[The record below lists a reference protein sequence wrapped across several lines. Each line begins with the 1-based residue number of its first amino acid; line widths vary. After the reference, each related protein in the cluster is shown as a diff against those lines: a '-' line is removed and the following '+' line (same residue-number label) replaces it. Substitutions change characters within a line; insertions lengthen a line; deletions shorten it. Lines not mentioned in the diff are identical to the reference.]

1 MITLYAFATPNCQ
14 KISIALEELGLAYEV
29 ELVDIRKNEQH
40 APDFLK
46 ISPNNKVPVIVDHD
60 SQGEPMPLFESG
72 AILTFLGEKTGRL
85 LPPSG
90 AARYRTLEWLH
101 WQIGGLGPMFGQL
114 GAFGVFMPEKLPA
127 VIQRFRT
134 EADRLLGVMERR
146 LSQSAYL
153 GGPDYSIADIAA
165 FPWANITRGLLAE
178 LLGDTVASKPALRAW
193 LDTIATRPAVLRGM
207 AVPVV
212 QPPRELGTH

>member
-14 KISIALEELGLAYEV
+14 KISIALEELGLPYEV
-29 ELVDIRKNEQH
+29 NLIDIRKNEQN
-40 APDFLK
+40 APEFLK
-46 ISPNNKVPVIVDHD
+46 ISPNNKVPAIVDHD
-60 SQGEPMPLFESG
+60 GQGEPMPLFESG
-72 AILTFLGEKTGRL
+72 AILTYLGEKTGRL

-114 GAFGVFMPEKLPA
+114 GAFGVFMPEKIPA
-127 VIQRFRT
+127 AIQRFRT

-146 LSQSAYL
+146 LSESAYL
-153 GGPDYSIADIAA
+153 GGRDYSIADIAA
-165 FPWANITRGLLAE
+165 FPWANVTRGLLAE
-178 LLGDTVASKPALRAW
+178 LLGGTVASKPALQTW

-212 QPPRELGTH
+212 

>member
-29 ELVDIRKNEQH
+29 KVIDIRKNEQN

-46 ISPNNKVPVIVDHD
+46 ISPNNKVPAIVDHD
-60 SQGEPMPLFESG
+60 GPGEPLPLFESG
-72 AILTFLGEKTGRL
+72 AILTYLGEKTGRL

-114 GAFGVFMPEKLPA
+114 GAFGIFMPEKIPA
-127 VIQRFRT
+127 AIQRFQK
-134 EADRLLGVMERR
+134 EADRLLAVMERR
-146 LSQSAYL
+146 LSESAYL
-153 GGPDYSIADIAA
+153 GGGDYSIADIAA
-165 FPWANITRGLLAE
+165 FPWAIVTRSLLAE
-178 LLGDTVASKPALRAW
+178 LLSDTVASKPALRAW
-193 LDTIATRPAVLRGM
+193 LDTIAARPAVLRGM
-207 AVPVV
+207 AVPA
-212 QPPRELGTH
+212 PRELGTH

>member
-14 KISIALEELGLAYEV
+14 KISIALEELDLAYEV
-29 ELVDIRKNEQH
+29 KLIDIRKNEQN

-46 ISPNNKVPVIVDHD
+46 ISPNNKVPAIVDHD

-127 VIQRFRT
+127 AIQRFRA
-134 EADRLLGVMERR
+134 EAERLLGVMERR

-165 FPWANITRGLLAE
+165 FPWANVTRGLLAE
-178 LLGDTVASKPALRAW
+178 LLGDTVASKPALQTW

-207 AVPVV
+207 AVPAI
-212 QPPRELGTH
+212 

>member
-14 KISIALEELGLAYEV
+14 KISIALEELGLPYEV
-29 ELVDIRKNEQH
+29 NLIDIRKNEQN
-40 APDFLK
+40 APEFLK
-46 ISPNNKVPVIVDHD
+46 ISPNNKVPAIVDHD
-60 SQGEPMPLFESG
+60 GQGEPMPLFESG
-72 AILTFLGEKTGRL
+72 AILTYLGEKTGHL

-114 GAFGVFMPEKLPA
+114 GAFGVFMPEKIPA
-127 VIQRFRT
+127 AIQRFRT

-146 LSQSAYL
+146 LSESAYL
-153 GGPDYSIADIAA
+153 GGRDYSIADIAA

-178 LLGDTVASKPALRAW
+178 LLGDAVASKPALRAW
-193 LDTIATRPAVLRGM
+193 LDIVATRPAVLRGM

-212 QPPRELGTH
+212 

>member
-29 ELVDIRKNEQH
+29 KVIDIRKNEQN

-46 ISPNNKVPVIVDHD
+46 ISPNNKVPAIVDHD
-60 SQGEPMPLFESG
+60 GPGEPMPLFESG
-72 AILTFLGEKTGRL
+72 AILTYLGEKTGRL

-90 AARYRTLEWLH
+90 AARYRTLH

-114 GAFGVFMPEKLPA
+114 GAFGVFMPEKIPA
-127 VIQRFRT
+127 VIQRFHK
-134 EADRLLGVMERR
+134 EADRLLCVMERR
-146 LSQSAYL
+146 LSESAYL
-153 GGPDYSIADIAA
+153 GGGGYSIADIAA
-165 FPWANITRGLLAE
+165 FPWANVTRSLLAE

-193 LDTIATRPAVLRGM
+193 LDTIAARPAVLRGM
-207 AVPVV
+207 AVPA
-212 QPPRELGTH
+212 PRELGTH

>member
-29 ELVDIRKNEQH
+29 KVIDIRKNEQN

-46 ISPNNKVPVIVDHD
+46 ISPNNKVPAIVDHD
-60 SQGEPMPLFESG
+60 SPGEPMPLFESG
-72 AILTFLGEKTGRL
+72 AILTYLGERTGRL

-101 WQIGGLGPMFGQL
+101 WQIGGLGPTFGQL
-114 GAFGVFMPEKLPA
+114 GAFGVFMPEKIPA
-127 VIQRFRT
+127 VIQRFHK

-146 LSQSAYL
+146 LSESAYL
-153 GGPDYSIADIAA
+153 GGGDYSIADIAA
-165 FPWANITRGLLAE
+165 FPWANVTRGLLAE

-207 AVPVV
+207 AVPA
-212 QPPRELGTH
+212 PRELGTH

>member
-29 ELVDIRKNEQH
+29 KVIDIRKNEQN

-46 ISPNNKVPVIVDHD
+46 ISPNNKVPAIVDHD
-60 SQGEPMPLFESG
+60 GPGEPLPLFESG
-72 AILTFLGEKTGRL
+72 AILTYLGEKTGRL

-114 GAFGVFMPEKLPA
+114 GAFGIFMPEKIPA
-127 VIQRFRT
+127 AIQRFQK
-134 EADRLLGVMERR
+134 EADRLLAVMERR
-146 LSQSAYL
+146 LSESAYL

-165 FPWANITRGLLAE
+165 FPWAIVTRSLLAE
-178 LLGDTVASKPALRAW
+178 LLSDTVASKPALRAW
-193 LDTIATRPAVLRGM
+193 LDTIAARPAVLRGM
-207 AVPVV
+207 AVPA
-212 QPPRELGTH
+212 PRELGTH

>member
-29 ELVDIRKNEQH
+29 KLIDIRKNEET
-40 APDFLK
+40 ARDFLK
-46 ISPNNKVPVIVDHD
+46 VWPNKKVPAIVDHD
-60 SQGEPMPLFESG
+60 AQGEPMPLFESG
-72 AILTFLGEKTGRL
+72 AILTYLGEKTGRL

-114 GAFGVFMPEKLPA
+114 GAFGVFMPEKIPA
-127 VIQRFRT
+127 AIQRFRT

-146 LSQSAYL
+146 LSKSAYL
-153 GGPDYSIADIAA
+153 GGRAYSIPAIPP
-165 FPWANITRGLLAE
+165 FPWPNITRRLL
-178 LLGDTVASKPALRAW
+178 
-193 LDTIATRPAVLRGM
+193 
-207 AVPVV
+207 
-212 QPPRELGTH
+212 

>member
-29 ELVDIRKNEQH
+29 ELIDIRKNEQN
-40 APDFLK
+40 APDFLE

-60 SQGEPMPLFESG
+60 GQGEPMPLFESG

-127 VIQRFRT
+127 AIQRFRA

-212 QPPRELGTH
+212 QPSREFGTH

>member
-29 ELVDIRKNEQH
+29 ELIDIRKNEQH

-127 VIQRFRT
+127 AIQRFRA

-146 LSQSAYL
+146 LSESAYL

-193 LDTIATRPAVLRGM
+193 LDTIAARPAVVRGM
-207 AVPVV
+207 AVPVI
-212 QPPRELGTH
+212 

>member
-29 ELVDIRKNEQH
+29 KLVDIRKNEQH
-40 APDFLK
+40 APDFLE

-127 VIQRFRT
+127 AIQRFRA

>member
-29 ELVDIRKNEQH
+29 KVIDIRKNEQN

-46 ISPNNKVPVIVDHD
+46 ISPNNKVPAIVDHD
-60 SQGEPMPLFESG
+60 GPGEPLPLFESG
-72 AILTFLGEKTGRL
+72 AILTYLGEKTGRL

-114 GAFGVFMPEKLPA
+114 GAFGIFMPEKIPA
-127 VIQRFRT
+127 AIERFQK
-134 EADRLLGVMERR
+134 EADRLLAVMERR
-146 LSQSAYL
+146 LSESAYL
-153 GGPDYSIADIAA
+153 GGGDYSIADIAA
-165 FPWANITRGLLAE
+165 FPWAIVTRSLLAE
-178 LLGDTVASKPALRAW
+178 LLSDTVASKPALRAW
-193 LDTIATRPAVLRGM
+193 LDTIAARPAVLRGM
-207 AVPVV
+207 AVPA
-212 QPPRELGTH
+212 PRELGTH

>member
-29 ELVDIRKNEQH
+29 KVIDIRKNEQN

-46 ISPNNKVPVIVDHD
+46 ISPNNKVPAIVDHD
-60 SQGEPMPLFESG
+60 GPGEPLPLFESG
-72 AILTFLGEKTGRL
+72 AILTYLGEKTGRL

-114 GAFGVFMPEKLPA
+114 GAFGIFMPEKIPA
-127 VIQRFRT
+127 AIQRFRT

-146 LSQSAYL
+146 LSESAYL
-153 GGPDYSIADIAA
+153 GGRDYSIADIAA
-165 FPWANITRGLLAE
+165 FPWAIVTRSLLAE

-193 LDTIATRPAVLRGM
+193 LDTIAARPAVLRGM
-207 AVPVV
+207 AVPA
-212 QPPRELGTH
+212 PRELGTH

>member
-1 MITLYAFATPNCQ
+1 MITLYAYATPNCH
-14 KISIALEELGLAYEV
+14 KISIALEELGLPYEIKII
-29 ELVDIRKNEQH
+29 DIRKNEQT

-46 ISPNNKVPVIVDHD
+46 ISPNNKVPAIIDHD
-60 SQGEPMPLFESG
+60 AQGEPMALFESG
-72 AILTFLGEKTGRL
+72 AILTYLGEKTGRL

-114 GAFGVFMPEKLPA
+114 GAFGVFMPEKIPA
-127 VIQRFRT
+127 AIQRFRT

-146 LSQSAYL
+146 LSESAYL
-153 GGPDYSIADIAA
+153 GGRDYSIADIAA
-165 FPWANITRGLLAE
+165 FPWANVARGLLAE

-212 QPPRELGTH
+212 

>member
-29 ELVDIRKNEQH
+29 KVIDIRKNEQN

-46 ISPNNKVPVIVDHD
+46 ISPNNKVPAIVDHD
-60 SQGEPMPLFESG
+60 GPGEPLPLFESG
-72 AILTFLGEKTGRL
+72 AILTYLGEKTGRL

-134 EADRLLGVMERR
+134 EAERLLGVMERR
-146 LSQSAYL
+146 LSESAYL
-153 GGPDYSIADIAA
+153 GGGDYSIADIAA
-165 FPWANITRGLLAE
+165 FPWANVARSLLAE

-193 LDTIATRPAVLRGM
+193 LDRIAARPAVLRGM
-207 AVPVV
+207 AVPA
-212 QPPRELGTH
+212 PRELGTH

>member
-29 ELVDIRKNEQH
+29 KVIDIRKNEQN

-46 ISPNNKVPVIVDHD
+46 ISPNNKVPAIVDHD
-60 SQGEPMPLFESG
+60 GPGEPLPLFESG
-72 AILTFLGEKTGRL
+72 AILTYLGEKTGRL

-114 GAFGVFMPEKLPA
+114 GAFGIFMPEKIPA
-127 VIQRFRT
+127 AIQRFQK
-134 EADRLLGVMERR
+134 EADRLLAVMERR
-146 LSQSAYL
+146 LSESAYL
-153 GGPDYSIADIAA
+153 GGGDYSIADIAA
-165 FPWANITRGLLAE
+165 FPWAIVTRSLLAE
-178 LLGDTVASKPALRAW
+178 LLSDTVASKPALRAW
-193 LDTIATRPAVLRGM
+193 LDTIAARPAVLRCM
-207 AVPVV
+207 AVPA
-212 QPPRELGTH
+212 PRELGTH

>member
-14 KISIALEELGLAYEV
+14 KISIALEELDLAYEV
-29 ELVDIRKNEQH
+29 KLIDIRKNEQH
-40 APDFLK
+40 APDFLE

-72 AILTFLGEKTGRL
+72 AILTFLGERTGRL

-101 WQIGGLGPMFGQL
+101 WQIGGLGPTFGQL
-114 GAFGVFMPEKLPA
+114 GAFGVFMPEKIPA
-127 VIQRFRT
+127 VIQRFHK

-146 LSQSAYL
+146 LSESAYL
-153 GGPDYSIADIAA
+153 GGGDYSIADIAA
-165 FPWANITRGLLAE
+165 FPWANVSRSLLAE
-178 LLGDTVASKPALRAW
+178 LLCDIVASKPALRAG
-193 LDTIATRPAVLRGM
+193 LDTIAARPAVLRGM
-207 AVPVV
+207 PAPA
-212 QPPRELGTH
+212 PPGFG

>member
-14 KISIALEELGLAYEV
+14 KVSIALEELSLSYEV
-29 ELVDIRKNEQH
+29 KIIDIRKNEQT

-46 ISPNNKVPVIVDHD
+46 ISPNNKVPAIVDND
-60 SQGEPMPLFESG
+60 APGEPMPLFESG
-72 AILTFLGEKTGRL
+72 AILTYLGEKTGRL

-90 AARYRTLEWLH
+90 AARYKTLEWLH

-114 GAFGVFMPEKLPA
+114 GAFGVFMPEKIPTA
-127 VIQRFRT
+127 IERFRS

-146 LSQSAYL
+146 LSESPYL
-153 GGPDYSIADIAA
+153 GGSDYSIADIAA
-165 FPWANITRGLLAE
+165 FPWANVTRGLLAD

-193 LDTIATRPAVLRGM
+193 LDSIAIRPAVLRGM
-207 AVPVV
+207 AVPAV
-212 QPPRELGTH
+212 

>member
-29 ELVDIRKNEQH
+29 KVIDIRKNEQN

-46 ISPNNKVPVIVDHD
+46 ISPNNKVPAIVDHD
-60 SQGEPMPLFESG
+60 GPGEPLPLFESG
-72 AILTFLGEKTGRL
+72 AILTYLGEKTGRL

-114 GAFGVFMPEKLPA
+114 GAFGIFMPEKIPA
-127 VIQRFRT
+127 AIERFQK
-134 EADRLLGVMERR
+134 EADRLLVVMERR
-146 LSQSAYL
+146 LSESAYL
-153 GGPDYSIADIAA
+153 GGGDYSIADIAA
-165 FPWANITRGLLAE
+165 FPWAIVTRSLLAE
-178 LLGDTVASKPALRAW
+178 LLSDTVASKPALRAW
-193 LDTIATRPAVLRGM
+193 LDTIAARPAVLRGM
-207 AVPVV
+207 AVPA
-212 QPPRELGTH
+212 PRELGTH

>member
-14 KISIALEELGLAYEV
+14 KISIALEELRLPYEIQ
-29 ELVDIRKNEQH
+29 LIDIRKNEQT

-46 ISPNNKVPVIVDHD
+46 ISPNNKVPAIVDHD
-60 SQGEPMPLFESG
+60 AQGEPMPLFESG
-72 AILTFLGEKTGRL
+72 AILTYLGEKTGRL

-90 AARYRTLEWLH
+90 PARYRTLEWLH

-114 GAFGVFMPEKLPA
+114 GAFGVFMPEKIPA
-127 VIQRFRT
+127 AIQRFRT
-134 EADRLLGVMERR
+134 EAERLLGVMERR
-146 LSQSAYL
+146 LSESAYL
-153 GGPDYSIADIAA
+153 GGRDYSIADIAA
-165 FPWANITRGLLAE
+165 FPWANVTRGLLAE

-212 QPPRELGTH
+212 

>member
-29 ELVDIRKNEQH
+29 KLIDIRKNEQN

-46 ISPNNKVPVIVDHD
+46 ISPNNKVPAIVDHD
-60 SQGEPMPLFESG
+60 GPGEPMPLFESG
-72 AILTFLGEKTGRL
+72 AILTYLGEKTGRF
-85 LPPSG
+85 LPLSG

-114 GAFGVFMPEKLPA
+114 GAFGIFMPEKIPA
-127 VIQRFRT
+127 AIQRFRT

-146 LSQSAYL
+146 LSESAYL
-153 GGPDYSIADIAA
+153 GGGDYSIADIAA
-165 FPWANITRGLLAE
+165 FPWANVTRGLLAE
-178 LLGDTVASKPALRAW
+178 LLGDTVASKPALRTW
-193 LDTIATRPAVLRGM
+193 LDTIAARPAVLRGM
-207 AVPVV
+207 AVPAI
-212 QPPRELGTH
+212 

>member
-14 KISIALEELGLAYEV
+14 KISIALEELDLAYEV
-29 ELVDIRKNEQH
+29 KLIDIRKNEQN

-46 ISPNNKVPVIVDHD
+46 ISPNNKVPAIVDHD
-60 SQGEPMPLFESG
+60 GQGEPMPLFESG

-101 WQIGGLGPMFGQL
+101 WQMGGLGPMFGQL
-114 GAFGVFMPEKLPA
+114 GAFGVFMPEKIPA
-127 VIQRFRT
+127 AIQRFRT

-146 LSQSAYL
+146 LSESAYL

-193 LDTIATRPAVLRGM
+193 LDTISARPAVLRGM

>member
-29 ELVDIRKNEQH
+29 KLIDIRKNEQN

-46 ISPNNKVPVIVDHD
+46 ISPNNKVPAIVDHD
-60 SQGEPMPLFESG
+60 GPSEPMPLFESG
-72 AILTFLGEKTGRL
+72 AILTYLGEKTGRL
-85 LPPSG
+85 LPLSG
-90 AARYRTLEWLH
+90 AARYKTLEWLH

-114 GAFGVFMPEKLPA
+114 GAFGVFMPEKIPTA
-127 VIQRFRT
+127 IQRFHK

-146 LSQSAYL
+146 LSESAYL
-153 GGPDYSIADIAA
+153 GGGDYSIADIAA
-165 FPWANITRGLLAE
+165 FPWANVTRGLLAE
-178 LLGDTVASKPALRAW
+178 LLGDTVASKPALRTW

-207 AVPVV
+207 AVPAI
-212 QPPRELGTH
+212 

>member
-29 ELVDIRKNEQH
+29 KIIDIRKNEQN
-40 APDFLK
+40 AADFLK
-46 ISPNNKVPVIVDHD
+46 ISPNNKVPAIIDHD
-60 SQGEPMPLFESG
+60 APGEPMPLFESG
-72 AILTFLGEKTGRL
+72 AILTYLGEKTGRL
-85 LPPSG
+85 LPRSG

-114 GAFGVFMPEKLPA
+114 GAFGLFMPEKIPA
-127 VIQRFRT
+127 AIQRFQK

-146 LSQSAYL
+146 LSESAYL
-153 GGPDYSIADIAA
+153 GGRDYSIADIAA
-165 FPWANITRGLLAE
+165 FPWANITRSLLAE
-178 LLGDTVASKPALRAW
+178 LLGDTVASKPALGAW

-207 AVPVV
+207 AVPAI
-212 QPPRELGTH
+212 